1 MRTCPT
7 LVAFAL
13 ACFGV
18 AATGPSLATAQLG
31 GVAGVTFVAGFGSC
45 NRSQSIPTSTS
56 QDTFAVAVAS
66 SCSDGATAS
75 ASARADAALA
85 SVGVRSEAGGVSG
98 LATASAFV
106 SFIDTWLLT
115 VAPGTL
121 PGTFRIPVNFKLE
134 GSVSPGSFARLGGNF
149 LGYSYSTRD
158 LYGGLPASSFA
169 VSGNVNT
176 TGPYLQNFAGTV
188 DFRYL
193 GVGSALPTTAEV
205 AMILAVPQVE
215 LGSVDFFNS
224 ASISLVLPAGWSA
237 TTSSGLALP
246 FAAVAAVPEAS
257 PAAMLLLGLASLGG
271 LAVWRRRGAASTPAA
286 APRR

>member
-1 MRTCPT
+1 MRTRPT
-7 LVAFAL
+7 LAALAL

-18 AATGPSLATAQLG
+18 VATGPALATAQIG
-31 GVAGVTFVAGFGSC
+31 GVAGVTFAAGSGSC
-45 NRSQSIPTSTS
+45 NRSQSMPTDTL

-66 SCSDGATAS
+66 SCIDGATAS

-85 SVGVRSEAGGVSG
+85 SVGVRSAAGGLS
-98 LATASAFV
+98 TAAAFV
-106 SFIDTWLLT
+106 SFHDTWLLT

-149 LGYSYSTRD
+149 IGYSYSTRD

-176 TGPYLQNFAGTV
+176 TGPFLQNFAGTV

-205 AMILAVPQVE
+205 DMTLAVPQVE
-215 LGSVDFFNS
+215 LGTVDFFNS

-246 FAAVAAVPEAS
+246 FAAVAAVPEPS
-257 PAAMLLLGLASLGG
+257 PAAMLLLGLTSLGG
-271 LAVWRRRGAASTPAA
+271 LAMWRRRGAALTPAVT
-286 APRR
+286 PRR

>member
-7 LVAFAL
+7 LAALAL

-31 GVAGVTFVAGFGSC
+31 GVAGVTFGAGTGSC
-45 NRSQSIPTSTS
+45 NRSQSMPTNTL

-66 SCSDGATAS
+66 TCIDGATAS

-85 SVGVRSEAGGVSG
+85 SVGVRSAAGG
-98 LATASAFV
+98 LAAAGAFV
-106 SFIDTWLLT
+106 SFHDTWLLT
-115 VAPGTL
+115 VAPATL

-176 TGPYLQNFAGTV
+176 TGSYLQNFAGTV

-205 AMILAVPQVE
+205 EMTLFVPQVE

-224 ASISLVLPAGWSA
+224 ASIGLVLPAGWSA

-246 FAAVAAVPEAS
+246 FTVAAVPEAS
-257 PAAMLLLGLASLGG
+257 SAAMLLLGLASLGG
-271 LAVWRRRGAASTPAA
+271 LAMRRRSTALSRA
-286 APRR
+286 VALRR